1 MIVKEFDSADL
12 FLTEYEAVLLE
23 REAAAQLLFSFARQG
38 RSDYASG
45 KNMFGVVEENK
56 AILLYGLNQGVDLI
70 VYTAD
75 KEVEEAAARV
85 LADYLGN
92 SHIMISTLNARPT
105 FCQSFLEQYKIYLKG
120 TFIRKL
126 ESEIMELRQLNEI
139 MPAAGSQRLAM
150 DEDIKLVADWMI
162 QYQIEALMDEADY
175 EDAVQRATWLIE
187 HKELYLY
194 EDEENCI
201 VSMAAAT
208 RALVHGVAIT
218 YVFTPE
224 EYRGIG
230 YAAANVYYLCK
241 ALLEQGYEFCTLYV
255 DKKNPLS
262 QRAYEKVGFK
272 VIEDNYEYNIIQSK
286 EAL

>member
-23 REAAAQLLFSFARQG
+23 REAAAQLLLSFARQS
-38 RSDYASG
+38 RSDSTSG
-45 KNMFGVVEENK
+45 KDMFGVVEENK
-56 AILLYGLNQGVDLI
+56 AILLYGMNQGGDLM
-70 VYTAD
+70 VYTAE
-75 KEVEEAAARV
+75 KEVEEEAAKV

-92 SHIMISTLNARPT
+92 SQIIISALNARHAL
-105 FCQSFLEQYKIYLKG
+105 CQSFLEQYKIYLKG
-120 TFIRKL
+120 TFIRKQ

-139 MPAAGSQRLAM
+139 KPVAGSQRLAL

-162 QYQIEALMDEADY
+162 QYQIEAMMDEADY
-175 EDAVQRATWLIE
+175 EDAIQRATWLIE

-194 EDEENCI
+194 EDEEEFV
-201 VSMAAAT
+201 VSMAAVT
-208 RALVHGVAIT
+208 RRLVHGVGVT

-224 EYRGIG
+224 EHRGKG

-241 ALLEQGYEFCTLYV
+241 TLLEQGFEFCTLYV

-262 QRAYEKVGFK
+262 QRAYEKVGFQ
-272 VIEDNYEYNIIQSK
+272 VIEDNYEYKIIPSQ
-286 EAL
+286 EAI